1 MDCDV
6 SHCDGPRSLWLKP
19 KSVGSLMSALEDQ
32 GRVKFPLTREHHQK
46 DKISLA
52 AHVKPIGSFADMGVA
67 PPLNAALAR
76 ISIRAPTEIQAACIP
91 PLLAGLFCKNCRRRT
106 TY

>member
-1 MDCDV
+1 
-6 SHCDGPRSLWLKP
+6 
-19 KSVGSLMSALEDQ
+19 MSALEDQ
-32 GRVKFPLTREHHQK
+32 GRVKFSLTRELHPK
-46 DKISLA
+46 DKISPA

-91 PLLAGLFCKNCRRRT
+91 PLLAGLFCKNYRCRI